1 MGEKVRFLHYPESAS
16 VTFSAVKGDVG
27 DVFTYYD
34 CFGGCND
41 MYEEVFVIDDDG
53 ASTVSKF
60 GHRLLRLPTGEIF
73 LDGEEQ
79 ECK

>member
-1 MGEKVRFLHYPESAS
+1 MINE
-16 VTFSAVKGDVG
+16 DVG
-27 DVFTYYD
+27 WYGDND
-34 CFGGCND
+34 SRGLLIGGCND

-60 GHRLLRLPTGEIF
+60 GHQLLRLPTGEIF